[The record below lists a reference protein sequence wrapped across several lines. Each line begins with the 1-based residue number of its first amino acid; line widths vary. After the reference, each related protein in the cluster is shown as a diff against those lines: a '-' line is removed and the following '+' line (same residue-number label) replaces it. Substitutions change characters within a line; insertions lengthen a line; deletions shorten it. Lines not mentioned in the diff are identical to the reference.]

1 MNLNISVNGLCEPFL
16 KLLAKLLEENEY
28 ECEIVRRGLRRQ
40 LRIKGIPLAH
50 ASESQKLILGRLG
63 NLIEAAE
70 SVVLNLEAAC
80 IPVEGAEEIEERI
93 NSGELIE
100 EIAEKYCVPERLV
113 GRLFMF
119 FTGIDNEGEGK
130 NLEEEIGAFL
140 KLKHALH

>member
-28 ECEIVRRGLRRQ
+28 ECEVVRRGLRRQ
-40 LRIKGIPLAH
+40 LRIKGIPLTH

-70 SVVLNLEAAC
+70 SVALNLEAAC

-93 NSGELIE
+93 NNGELME
-100 EIAEKYCVPERLV
+100 EIAEKYCIPERLV
-113 GRLFMF
+113 RRLFVF
-119 FTGIDNEGEGK
+119 FTGIYNEGEGK
-130 NLEEEIGAFL
+130 SLEEEIGAFL
-140 KLKHALH
+140 KLKHALQ